1 MKRSIRAR
9 HPSKRTLKR
18 KQRPRC
24 ITRRRINN
32 VTRRARRRRSRRSR
46 KGGVWGLG
54 SLFAGSSKPES
65 WSFSNA
71 RAKIAAQTSSDGI
84 QREAVSQALLANAK
98 YNETQFSP
106 KNLAGKDDELKAR
119 SGSTLASIQKTIAP
133 SGDTPLSGSDTPL
146 STGLEGWCVN
156 QGFRNQRSRPL
167 SQQDSVALAI
177 HSLQLIASAYVDN
190 VRADGIS
197 PYVDVPKLAA
207 AIETQC
213 CIELNANA
221 LISQYTHHGY
231 NGAPEDLK
239 RAVFIQVGLESG
251 QRPACVDYASNV
263 EAYEGGAKLH
273 PSAWRQLTGISGTQ
287 LSDSQGEERTALV
300 ARAHKAFEILRLE
313 KDVMDI
319 SHKDH
324 ATIRGRISP
333 YVDNMRL
340 SLEGRWQLPAKL
352 QSKWD
357 ADAIGPHAKALVF
370 AYADAGKGIPE
381 KLYDDTLEDTPMGTA
396 QHQEW
401 QNSAKEQTLA
411 RTIIFYQNSIHCY
424 LNKDIFPTLGLFNQ
438 SGKPQLSAFLQ
449 NAWNPFPYTLGA
461 ARVVP
466 GRAGAYNVNMEGL
479 TIDQSHRLWT
489 RLWGTYAGWVALT
502 GIRDVLNWSKDVT
515 VGGTTYE
522 AIVPRVRRGLDVP
535 PEQVLLEK
543 RFTSAGSVE
552 MDLFLDGLTNALK
565 VRKISASPVVTQYFE
580 RVQSAR
586 RTSTK
591 SDPMSPSLTG
601 FNLIGAATAE
611 PLHPLTPPLSPAPAP
626 GPFTP
631 LVSSR
636 VSTSAPASTASTDP
650 ANPVRLLTPPISP
663 DP

>member
-1 MKRSIRAR
+1 M
-9 HPSKRTLKR
+9 
-18 KQRPRC
+18 
-24 ITRRRINN
+24 
-32 VTRRARRRRSRRSR
+32 
-46 KGGVWGLG
+46 
-54 SLFAGSSKPES
+54 
-65 WSFSNA
+65 
-71 RAKIAAQTSSDGI
+71 
-84 QREAVSQALLANAK
+84 
-98 YNETQFSP
+98 
-106 KNLAGKDDELKAR
+106 
-119 SGSTLASIQKTIAP
+119 
-133 SGDTPLSGSDTPL
+133 
-146 STGLEGWCVN
+146 
-156 QGFRNQRSRPL
+156 
-167 SQQDSVALAI
+167 
-177 HSLQLIASAYVDN
+177 
-190 VRADGIS
+190 
-197 PYVDVPKLAA
+197 PKLAA

-357 ADAIGPHAKALVF
+357 ADAIGPRAKALVF

-466 GRAGAYNVNMEGL
+466 GRDGAYNVNMEGL

-565 VRKISASPVVTQYFE
+565 VRKISASPVVTHYFE

-601 FNLIGAATAE
+601 YNLIGAATAE
-611 PLHPLTPPLSPAPAP
+611 PLHPLTPPLSPAP
-626 GPFTP
+626 GHFTP

-650 ANPVRLLTPPISP
+650 ANQVRLLTPPISP